1 METNG
6 SDDAAGSRAGSA
18 SGGVDACDSAGNSGE
33 AGNRDSADLSDEVDN
48 RDSVATTESAS
59 LESTPPDSTP
69 LEPSEPSGEPVTDG
83 GVDQRK
89 GIDMTTGSIPPKLAQ
104 LAWPLVLG
112 NLLQTFYNLADMFWV
127 GRVSAE
133 AVAAVSLM
141 FPLSWMFVS
150 TAMGLTAATIALVSQ
165 HVGAGDQRAAD
176 RVVGQ
181 TILLAIAVSSV
192 LATLGLVFRRPLLE
206 LIGARDQVFVEALAY
221 IEVIFLA
228 LPLTFLFF
236 AFRSSLQ
243 GAGDT
248 KTAMWLVLISA
259 GINVVLDPFFILGIG
274 PFPEM
279 GTRGAAVAT
288 FIARAV
294 ATLAGVYLLLDGRYG
309 VRLRLRDLKPNLSIQ
324 RQLIDIG
331 YPATLDG
338 WARSFAAVAMAG
350 FVARFGANATAA
362 YGIVVRLMS
371 VTWSVAGAV
380 GDATATG
387 VGQNLGAKTPDRAA
401 AVAKT
406 ATAGTFLFI
415 AAIAGVI
422 LAFPAQAI
430 GIFVDDPAV
439 IAEGVVF
446 LRINAPFWAL
456 FAGVMVIQGA
466 FRGAGNTREA
476 MVLSLLSRWVFR
488 VPVALVLAFAWT
500 VTIPVIGITLSAFDW
515 GVAGIWWAFSVGM
528 GLSFVVAVLW
538 FRLGT
543 WRERVIDEEGAHGSP
558 TQ

>member
-1 METNG
+1 
-6 SDDAAGSRAGSA
+6 
-18 SGGVDACDSAGNSGE
+18 
-33 AGNRDSADLSDEVDN
+33 
-48 RDSVATTESAS
+48 
-59 LESTPPDSTP
+59 
-69 LEPSEPSGEPVTDG
+69 
-83 GVDQRK
+83 
-89 GIDMTTGSIPPKLAQ
+89 MTTGSIPPKLAR

-112 NLLQTFYNLADMFWV
+112 NLLQTVYNLADMFWV
-127 GRVSAE
+127 GRVSSE

-181 TILLAIAVSSV
+181 TILLAVVVSGL
-192 LATLGLVFRRPLLE
+192 LATLGLTFRRPLLQ

-259 GINVVLDPFFILGIG
+259 GLNVVLDPFLILGWG
-274 PFPEM
+274 PFPEW

-288 FIARAV
+288 FLSRAV
-294 ATLAGVYLLLDGRYG
+294 AGVAGIAILLDGRYG
-309 VRLRLRDLKPNLSIQ
+309 VRLRLRDLTPNLTIQ
-324 RQLIDIG
+324 RRLIDVG
-331 YPATLDG
+331 YPATFDG
-338 WARSFAAVAMAG
+338 WARSFASVAMAA
-350 FVARFGANATAA
+350 FVARFGATPTAA

-387 VGQNLGAKTPDRAA
+387 VGQNLGARTPDRAA
-401 AVAKT
+401 TVAKT
-406 ATAGTFLFI
+406 ATAGTIGFI
-415 AAIAGVI
+415 FVVAAIVF
-422 LAFPAQAI
+422 AFPAQAM
-430 GIFVDDPAV
+430 GIFVKDPDV
-439 IAEGVVF
+439 IAEGIVF
-446 LRINAPFWAL
+446 IRINAPFWGV

-476 MVLSLLSRWVFR
+476 MALSMLSRWVFR
-488 VPVALVLAFAWT
+488 VPVALVLAFVWT
-500 VTIPVIGITLSAFDW
+500 VTVPGLGITVSGLEW
-515 GVAGIWWAFSVGM
+515 GVDGIWWAFSVGM
-528 GLSFVVAVLW
+528 GATFVVAVVW

-543 WRERVIDEEGAHGSP
+543 WREAIVEDDASGPRAPRSGADATDVDRDSDAP
-558 TQ
+558 AE